1 MGDTASG
8 VKRGRLKANLG
19 GGVTAARMG
28 QPFCCS
34 CASSSSVPTLE
45 GGSRGQ
51 QRSTELNH
59 MTLPFLGTKRL
70 TVGNFIHFHLKLPD
84 GKVQEG
90 GGHGLLLFRRS
101 VVSDSLRPHGLQHIR
116 PPCPSPSTGACSNS
130 CPWSQ

>member
-19 GGVTAARMG
+19 GGVTAAQMG
-28 QPFCCS
+28 QPFCYS

-45 GGSRGQ
+45 GESRGQ

-59 MTLPFLGTKRL
+59 MTLLFLGTKRL
-70 TVGNFIHFHLKLPD
+70 TVGNFIQFNLKLPD

-90 GGHGLLLFRRS
+90 GHGLLLFSHS

-130 CPWSQ
+130 CPLSQ